1 MKYQVQE
8 NCLTVFLP
16 HELDHHNAEEIRK
29 ESDHLIERNHIRY
42 VIFDF
47 AETNFMDSSGIGV
60 IMGRYK
66 RIYMLGGEVCAVHAN
81 ERMKKILTMSGVTK
95 IMQIYE
101 EEKQMENTNEMQL
114 IFDSRS
120 SNESF
125 ARVTVAAFMTSLNPT
140 VEEVSD
146 VKTAVSEAVTNA
158 IIHGYESEVHNIYI
172 RCRTEGKTL
181 YLEIEDEGKGI
192 EDVKQAMEPLFTT
205 KPELERS
212 GMGFSFMEA
221 FMDKLEVE
229 SVPGKGTTV
238 KMEKTI
244 GKGRRLWTTQ
254 SL

>member
-1 MKYQVQE
+1 
-8 NCLTVFLP
+8 
-16 HELDHHNAEEIRK
+16 
-29 ESDHLIERNHIRY
+29 
-42 VIFDF
+42 
-47 AETNFMDSSGIGV
+47 
-60 IMGRYK
+60 
-66 RIYMLGGEVCAVHAN
+66 
-81 ERMKKILTMSGVTK
+81 
-95 IMQIYE
+95 
-101 EEKQMENTNEMQL
+101 MENTNEMQL

-181 YLEIEDEGKGI
+181 YLEIEEEGKGI